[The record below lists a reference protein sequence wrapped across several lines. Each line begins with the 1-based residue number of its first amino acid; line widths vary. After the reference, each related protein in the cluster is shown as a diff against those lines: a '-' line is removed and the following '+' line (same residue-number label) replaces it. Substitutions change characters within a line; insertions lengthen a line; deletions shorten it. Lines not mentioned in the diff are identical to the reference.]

1 MYGLDT
7 EETKNK
13 TPQGMFSIS
22 ILKIEKDKHDNK
34 EVMRLLSSTAQDGQ
48 KISMERALLPNSNIY
63 NH

>member
-48 KISMERALLPNSNIY
+48 
-63 NH
+63 